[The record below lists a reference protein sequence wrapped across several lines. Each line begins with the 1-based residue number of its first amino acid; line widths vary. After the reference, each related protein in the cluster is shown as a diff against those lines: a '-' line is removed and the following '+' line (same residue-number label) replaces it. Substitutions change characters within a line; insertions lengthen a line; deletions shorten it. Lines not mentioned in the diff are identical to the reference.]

1 MNLTIINRTIIL
13 FVLSILLSSCFSSK
27 KLQYFTE
34 YQKGK
39 QKFITSESH
48 PLLIRPNSQLYISI
62 TSFDEY
68 DITVLNGADNNIRIT
83 SPETLQLVGYTVDQ
97 NGFINYPLIGKV
109 NVNEMSLQEA
119 GKMIEDKLAGYL
131 NSPSVSVRFINKS
144 ITVLGEVNNPGR
156 ISYTK
161 DQINIFQAIGMAGDL
176 TSAGNRKK
184 VIVLRNYPYGL
195 VKEVINLK
203 KEDLLLSDYYYLQPN
218 DIVYISPTYSTRFRE
233 ATSTYSLVLST
244 ITTALLIFNYVN

>member
-1 MNLTIINRTIIL
+1 M
-13 FVLSILLSSCFSSK
+13 LLSSCFSSK

-34 YQKGK
+34 YQKDK
-39 QKFITSESH
+39 HNFITSESH

-97 NGFINYPLIGKV
+97 SGFINYPLIGRV